1 MSSTKPEAGRPPVR
15 RPKGRPYKAVPDT
28 RSVSMLG
35 VGMIIGA
42 VVGAGVALLL
52 APGAGRETRNRIA
65 RKAEGLRSN
74 RGVWTRLGHELK
86 KAAEAKRKSMEI
98 DAKRKEI
105 RMREAGA
112 NPETTV

>member
-1 MSSTKPEAGRPPVR
+1 MSSSEPLEAGRKPL
-15 RPKGRPYKAVPDT
+15 RPKGRPYKDVRDT

-35 VGMIIGA
+35 IGMVIGA

-52 APGAGRETRNRIA
+52 APGTGRETRSLIS
-65 RKAEGLRSN
+65 RKAQGLRGN
-74 RGVWTRLGHELK
+74 RGVWSKLGRELK
-86 KAAEAKRKSMEI
+86 KAAETKRKSMEI

-112 NPETTV
+112 NPDTTV